1 MSGYESKR
9 EAKSPEALRHLLATE
24 RDWRCPMGVTR
35 KGEYEPC
42 ENNATAVVTYEFEG
56 EWFLDPVCT
65 FHANRAGRGNGIHL
79 ADLLHATRE
88 DHR

>member
-1 MSGYESKR
+1 
-9 EAKSPEALRHLLATE
+9 
-24 RDWRCPMGVTR
+24 MGVTR

-65 FHANRAGRGNGIHL
+65 FHANRAGRGNGVHL
-79 ADLLHATRE
+79 ADLLSAARE
-88 DHR
+88 D